1 MSDTTLDSWLVR
13 RPVHGQTVR
22 GRLFCFSYAGGGPS
36 AYRLWAAGLPPGLE
50 LCAVQLPGREAR
62 YREPA
67 YTRIEAA
74 VAALLPALRPHLDLP
89 FAFFG
94 HSMGAVV
101 ASELTAALAA
111 SGGPVPQH
119 LFLSARR
126 APGIPD
132 PDAPIS
138 GLSDAA
144 FVAELNRRY
153 GGIPAEVMQDEE
165 LMSLLLPSLRADIG
179 ALENYVAAPQMRI
192 SVPLSV
198 FGGGDDLRVRLAHL
212 EAWRQVATDE
222 FRLRIFVGDHFYI
235 NPRRAEVLAEVSATL
250 APMLQSAVRLA
261 RSPEAVE

>member
-1 MSDTTLDSWLVR
+1 
-13 RPVHGQTVR
+13 
-22 GRLFCFSYAGGGPS
+22 
-36 AYRLWAAGLPPGLE
+36 RLWAAGLPPELE

-94 HSMGAVV
+94 HSMGAVM
-101 ASELTAALAA
+101 ASELTVALAA

-144 FVAELNRRY
+144 FVAE
-153 GGIPAEVMQDEE
+153 
-165 LMSLLLPSLRADIG
+165 
-179 ALENYVAAPQMRI
+179 
-192 SVPLSV
+192 
-198 FGGGDDLRVRLAHL
+198 
-212 EAWRQVATDE
+212 
-222 FRLRIFVGDHFYI
+222 
-235 NPRRAEVLAEVSATL
+235 
-250 APMLQSAVRLA
+250 
-261 RSPEAVE
+261 